1 MVSLGSGCVVPQHS
15 LLDPEV
21 LLGISPCLSCI
32 AGVLI
37 LQLGSMEP
45 RKVPPVVVMSS
56 YTERVALLISHS
68 LQSCVFGSWAKGIA
82 HVIFLLI
89 TAGLKAEEH

>member
-1 MVSLGSGCVVPQHS
+1 MVNLGCGCVVPQHA

-21 LLGISPCLSCI
+21 LLRISLCLSCI

-37 LQLGSMEP
+37 LQLGSKEP
-45 RKVPPVVVMSS
+45 RKVPPVVVMGS
-56 YTERVALLISHS
+56 YTERVA
-68 LQSCVFGSWAKGIA
+68 LQSCVFGSWAKGTV